1 MNSQITSDIVKQNGP
16 TPKEAKER
24 VLKFAKKFAGI
35 ERRAGNYAGACAIDA
50 IARAIQ
56 AVPVESTHVEKV
68 G

>member
-1 MNSQITSDIVKQNGP
+1 MNSQLVNIATQNGP
-16 TPKEAKER
+16 TPEQAKER
-24 VLKFAKKFAGI
+24 ILKFAKKFAGI

-56 AVPVESTHVEKV
+56 SVPVESTHVEKV